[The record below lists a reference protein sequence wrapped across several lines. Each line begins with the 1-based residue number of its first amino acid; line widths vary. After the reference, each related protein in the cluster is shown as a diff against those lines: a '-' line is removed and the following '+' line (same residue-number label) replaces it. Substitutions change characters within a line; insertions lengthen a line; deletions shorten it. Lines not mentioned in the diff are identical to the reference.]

1 MFGKIIKGVA
11 GSYNVVTAD
20 GTVFLCKARGL
31 FRKNGIT
38 PLVGDNTEFEVT
50 DEKENEGNIIRIL
63 DRKNE
68 LIRPACANVDQ
79 VLVVFA
85 AAD

>member
-11 GSYNVVTAD
+11 GSYNVVTGE
-20 GTVFLCKARGL
+20 GTVYLCKARGL

-50 DEKENEGNIIRIL
+50 DEKDGEGNIIRIL
-63 DRKNE
+63 EWCRNFCNE
-68 LIRPACANVDQ
+68 CSSITATIHI
-79 VLVVFA
+79 
-85 AAD
+85 